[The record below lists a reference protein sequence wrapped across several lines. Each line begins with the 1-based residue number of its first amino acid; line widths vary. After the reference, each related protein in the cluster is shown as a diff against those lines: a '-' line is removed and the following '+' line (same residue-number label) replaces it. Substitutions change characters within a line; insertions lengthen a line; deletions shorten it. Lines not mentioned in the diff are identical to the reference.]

1 MEELIHLNEFLEKI
15 REDSQ
20 GKAYYTVLDKYLAQG
35 VSGEPLEIFLD
46 WTLRLN
52 EKIKRS

>member
-15 REDSQ
+15 REDGQ